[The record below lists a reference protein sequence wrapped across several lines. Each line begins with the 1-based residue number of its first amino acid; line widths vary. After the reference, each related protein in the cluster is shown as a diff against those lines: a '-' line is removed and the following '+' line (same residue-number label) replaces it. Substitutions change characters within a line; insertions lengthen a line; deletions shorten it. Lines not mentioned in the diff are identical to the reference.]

1 MTWDNLCERADG
13 VPYGHPALVAKDE
26 ARYQI
31 GCLIMERRGIDIE
44 NSELCECAEEEIE
57 NFLAEHPEYNNF
69 DERGNLL

>member
-26 ARYQI
+26 ARFQI
-31 GCLIMERRGIDIE
+31 GQQILEKKGYDIE
-44 NSELCECAEEEIE
+44 DCYAPEEEIE

>member
-1 MTWDNLCERADG
+1 MTWDELCDRADG
-13 VPYGHPALVAKDE
+13 ETFGSSALSAKDE

>member
-13 VPYGHPALVAKDE
+13 EAFGSSALSAKDE

-31 GCLIMERRGIDIE
+31 GCLIMERRGIDT
-44 NSELCECAEEEIE
+44 ELCECAEEEIE